1 MFCVFCANAL
11 HISVYTTECI
21 LLAARLENEQN
32 DILKI
37 MELAPFT
44 MVGRVVGEKSD
55 LHYMVLYSICG
66 YDVRKEDRL
75 LWIITTVSEWSTRS
89 ESNVNQLN
97 LLIIKNILL
106 RPGGNRQVT
115 YPFSIRLK
123 EFCILTLFRVKLK
136 INIFNVR
143 TRHPHVTLC
152 LFVFTTIVS
161 HCLLLEPRVFFWF
174 SETKCCFH
182 RPHILLFPV
191 D

>member
-1 MFCVFCANAL
+1 MFILCTYCVYVEYMFCVFCANAL
-11 HISVYTTECI
+11 HMSVYTTECI

-66 YDVRKEDRL
+66 YDVRKADRV

-123 EFCILTLFRVKLK
+123 EV
-136 INIFNVR
+136 
-143 TRHPHVTLC
+143 
-152 LFVFTTIVS
+152 
-161 HCLLLEPRVFFWF
+161 
-174 SETKCCFH
+174 
-182 RPHILLFPV
+182 LLFNLIQSQAQNKYFQR
-191 D
+191 